1 MKRDSTQRI
10 RRAAIRLAA
19 AVLLSL
25 VVYGLLQI
33 PARQPGY
40 AAAAGPAAV
49 VFRDGKP
56 VLVNNADGYC
66 LPLAE
71 GAAVDFSRA
80 EAGVSVTWPDRTLDI
95 YVEPLNGIRAAT
107 YIDYSKRFLKED
119 PVHHVLD
126 KKYAEPL
133 PGGMLAVTAWHRQR
147 LSRVENDHHYY
158 TCLDIVRSAR
168 VYTLLLKTDCAVS
181 RAEVEALRAGL
192 ICYRPTAAAAPVQ
205 IGGGSGPKNEEALA
219 LCDAMFGDGADFTW
233 GFYSPDA
240 PYTLSTVRQIEE
252 RLDCKFRFLM
262 MYSDLK
268 PVYDPDAVAVPLQTA
283 WDDGR
288 IVMLTLQAQ
297 SAAEVYG
304 VLDGE
309 YDGFLREYAKA
320 VADFGHPVL
329 LRLFNEMNGDWCGY
343 NGRNTSMD
351 PSLFRALYSYVT
363 GFFREAGADN
373 ILWVWNPNERA
384 YPQFRWN
391 HMSMYYPDEG
401 CDLYGITGYNTG
413 TYYTGEAW
421 RSFEAIYAPILADAE
436 MRCSCPILITEF
448 SCSDFGGDKAAWITD
463 MFAHIEEYPR
473 LCAAVWW
480 NGTDYA
486 ADGTVARQYRI
497 DHNEDYL
504 SAFRAG
510 LSRQRRTG
518 GSPP

>member
-40 AAAAGPAAV
+40 AAAAGPVAV

-119 PVHHVLD
+119 PAHHVLD

-168 VYTLLLKTDCAVS
+168 VYTLLLKTDCSVS

-192 ICYRPTAAAAPVQ
+192 ICYRPTAAAAAARKTKKRWPSATPCSATERTSRGAFTVPTRP
-205 IGGGSGPKNEEALA
+205 IRCRRSGRSRNGLTANSGS
-219 LCDAMFGDGADFTW
+219 
-233 GFYSPDA
+233 
-240 PYTLSTVRQIEE
+240 
-252 RLDCKFRFLM
+252 
-262 MYSDLK
+262 
-268 PVYDPDAVAVPLQTA
+268 
-283 WDDGR
+283 
-288 IVMLTLQAQ
+288 
-297 SAAEVYG
+297 
-304 VLDGE
+304 
-309 YDGFLREYAKA
+309 
-320 VADFGHPVL
+320 
-329 LRLFNEMNGDWCGY
+329 
-343 NGRNTSMD
+343 
-351 PSLFRALYSYVT
+351 
-363 GFFREAGADN
+363 
-373 ILWVWNPNERA
+373 
-384 YPQFRWN
+384 
-391 HMSMYYPDEG
+391 
-401 CDLYGITGYNTG
+401 
-413 TYYTGEAW
+413 
-421 RSFEAIYAPILADAE
+421 
-436 MRCSCPILITEF
+436 
-448 SCSDFGGDKAAWITD
+448 
-463 MFAHIEEYPR
+463 
-473 LCAAVWW
+473 
-480 NGTDYA
+480 
-486 ADGTVARQYRI
+486 
-497 DHNEDYL
+497 
-504 SAFRAG
+504 
-510 LSRQRRTG
+510 
-518 GSPP
+518 